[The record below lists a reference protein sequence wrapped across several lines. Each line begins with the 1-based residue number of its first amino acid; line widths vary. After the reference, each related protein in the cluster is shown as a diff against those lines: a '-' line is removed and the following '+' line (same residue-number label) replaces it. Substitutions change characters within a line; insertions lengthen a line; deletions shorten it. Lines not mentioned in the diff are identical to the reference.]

1 MNEIKKLWNCQ
12 INRGLLAAAGLLGL
26 TSLML
31 SWVSPLLTLFVTVT
45 FGVMYLIFAVSAIAR
60 DDRHREGHEQ
70 PEPALGTRET

>member
-1 MNEIKKLWNCQ
+1 MKEIKKLWDCQ

-45 FGVMYLIFAVSAIAR
+45 LGVMFLIFAVAAIER
-60 DDRHREGHEQ
+60 DDRHRESHEQ
-70 PEPALGTRET
+70 PEPALSTRET